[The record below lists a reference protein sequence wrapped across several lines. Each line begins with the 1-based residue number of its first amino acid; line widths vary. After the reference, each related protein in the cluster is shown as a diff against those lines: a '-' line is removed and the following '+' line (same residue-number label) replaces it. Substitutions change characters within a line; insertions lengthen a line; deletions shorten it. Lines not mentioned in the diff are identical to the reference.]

1 MIFVFSNWANF
12 QLFSDFDFDLPTLFM
27 FRRFFSSTVNYAKE
41 SQTELGRILTSSIK
55 AAGPLTMAHFMR
67 MCLTH
72 PIHGYYMQKDVFG
85 QKGDFTTSPE
95 ISQV

>member
-1 MIFVFSNWANF
+1 MIRKL
-12 QLFSDFDFDLPTLFM
+12 LFST
-27 FRRFFSSTVNYAKE
+27 AKYVKE
-41 SQTELGRILTSSIK
+41 TQTELGKVLTSSIK
-55 AAGPLTMAHFMR
+55 AAGPLTVAHYMR

-72 PIHGYYMQKDVFG
+72 PIHGYYMRKDVFG

>member
-1 MIFVFSNWANF
+1 MIRKL
-12 QLFSDFDFDLPTLFM
+12 LFSTAK
-27 FRRFFSSTVNYAKE
+27 YIKE
-41 SQTELGRILTSSIK
+41 SQTELGKVLTSSIK
-55 AAGPLTMAHFMR
+55 TTGPLTIAHYMR